1 MWSGSLDPTS
11 RHDLYGKLGL
21 ASQTGLN
28 GRLSS
33 FYNVLIVV
41 GAPWRG
47 CVVHLG
53 GVSWGL
59 HGVCRVRITWNGVG
73 TRRKWLVTRRMCLG
87 NCKYVTV
94 IEQESL
100 MVMQLPTN
108 QYWCVSVWCWSV
120 SAASVSQHYGV
131 TCCHKTSQIALKAS
145 DGSIGIN
152 ASCSSISCGPSKR
165 HIL

>member
-1 MWSGSLDPTS
+1 MTYMG
-11 RHDLYGKLGL
+11 GVGL

-41 GAPWRG
+41 GAQWRG

-53 GVSWGL
+53 GVTYRL
-59 HGVCRVRITWNGVG
+59 HGVCSVRITWNSVG
-73 TRRKWLVTRRMCLG
+73 TGRKWLVTRRMCLG

-100 MVMQLPTN
+100 MGMQLPTN
-108 QYWCVSVWCWSV
+108 QY
-120 SAASVSQHYGV
+120 
-131 TCCHKTSQIALKAS
+131 
-145 DGSIGIN
+145 
-152 ASCSSISCGPSKR
+152 
-165 HIL
+165 